1 MSAEPAKL
9 IWSLSNS
16 GLGTT
21 LIASGNS
28 GAWQSPGAPP
38 WTPNALSAID
48 MRYVEDIWLTVA
60 TTTIGGTGSPSLTL
74 AFNVF
79 DDKGHL
85 FTAYTFTGATQII
98 TGSVVTA
105 QVSLGKHGSAAN
117 AYLVFPEW
125 AQISWAITGTL
136 PTFTGTE
143 ISVYGR

>member
-1 MSAEPAKL
+1 MAEDPARL

-21 LIASGNS
+21 ISAAGNS
-28 GAWQSPGAPP
+28 GAWQAPGVPP
-38 WTPNALSAID
+38 WTPNALTPID
-48 MRYVEDIWLTVA
+48 LRYVEDVWMTVA

-74 AFNVF
+74 SLNVF

-85 FTAYTFTGATQII
+85 FVAYLFTGAPQII
-98 TGSVVTA
+98 TGSVLTA

-117 AYLVFPEW
+117 AYIVFPEW
-125 AQISWAITGTL
+125 GQVSWTVTGSS

-143 ISVYGR
+143 IALYGR